1 MPQTD
6 PLTNLRYED
15 LFQYL
20 EFAKKANKCLE
31 LFRMKLSDRFTQVHL
46 WPNCFHLSVEW
57 FTMKNNE
64 QIGVGISPGNDD
76 YESPYLYVN
85 PYPFDEKMV
94 DRSLAI
100 GKQHTTGWNGIKV
113 EWNELEDK
121 IEQEISSTIYDLFLV
136 AKRNFR

>member
-1 MPQTD
+1 
-6 PLTNLRYED
+6 
-15 LFQYL
+15 
-20 EFAKKANKCLE
+20 
-31 LFRMKLSDRFTQVHL
+31 
-46 WPNCFHLSVEW
+46 
-57 FTMKNNE
+57 MKNNE
-64 QIGVGISPGNDD
+64 QIGVGISPGDDD

-100 GKQHTTGWNGIKV
+100 GKRHTTGWNGIKV

>member
-1 MPQTD
+1 LEETVTKFDLEMPQTD

-20 EFAKKANKCLE
+20 EFAKKTNKCLE

-46 WPNCFHLSVEW
+46 WPNCFDLSVEW

-64 QIGVGISPGNDD
+64 QLGLGISPGDD
-76 YESPYLYVN
+76 GYESPYLYVN

-100 GKQHTTGWNGIKV
+100 GK
-113 EWNELEDK
+113 
-121 IEQEISSTIYDLFLV
+121 
-136 AKRNFR
+136 

>member
-1 MPQTD
+1 
-6 PLTNLRYED
+6 
-15 LFQYL
+15 
-20 EFAKKANKCLE
+20 
-31 LFRMKLSDRFTQVHL
+31 
-46 WPNCFHLSVEW
+46 
-57 FTMKNNE
+57 MKNNE
-64 QIGVGISPGNDD
+64 QIGVGISPGDDD

>member
-1 MPQTD
+1 LTHDYFVGKLEETVTKFDLEIPQTD
-6 PLTNLRYED
+6 PLTNLRYDED

-46 WPNCFHLSVEW
+46 WPNCFDLSVEW

-64 QIGVGISPGNDD
+64 QIGVGISPGDDD

-100 GKQHTTGWNGIKV
+100 GK
-113 EWNELEDK
+113 
-121 IEQEISSTIYDLFLV
+121 
-136 AKRNFR
+136 

>member
-1 MPQTD
+1 MEIYFNTLKLQKR
-6 PLTNLRYED
+6 LTNV
-15 LFQYL
+15 F
-20 EFAKKANKCLE
+20 E

-46 WPNCFHLSVEW
+46 WPNCFVLSVEW

-64 QIGVGISPGNDD
+64 QIGVGISPGGDD

-100 GKQHTTGWNGIKV
+100 GKRHTTGWYGIKV
-113 EWNELEDK
+113 EWNELEHK
-121 IEQEISSTIYDLFLV
+121 IEQKKFLQQYMIYF
-136 AKRNFR
+136 